1 MSTLFKSSFGLSATG
16 AGSHRKETIVSV
28 VRPLPARP
36 DVANLRKQAK
46 ALLTAWRG
54 GDEQA
59 LARVRDFHPRGERL
73 IAAGRY
79 CLADAQ
85 LVVARGYGFASWAR
99 LVHHLRLPPRAQAL
113 HAMDQ
118 RFQTAL
124 AGSGETNTLGAVL
137 GRRAA
142 LVWQAHRDGDP
153 AAAELLRVA
162 LGARGY
168 DEAVSR
174 GLTLDDVRNAIAWEH
189 GFADWPAVIARHDRA
204 VDVHFEAAIDAM
216 VAGDLLTLRT
226 LLDDHP
232 ALVHARSPFGH
243 HATLIHYI
251 AANGVESS
259 RQWQSPRN
267 AAGVLRTLLKHGADP
282 NAVCDTYDGG
292 SAQTPLCLLVSS
304 VHPAQAGVQASLVRE
319 LCHGGANPNGLDEDG
334 LPLWT
339 AITFGYPAAVDALA
353 RCGARVDNLVFAAS
367 VGDLPK
373 VKHYL
378 RDGRQLTGEQARSG
392 QRIGVRGP
400 LLDPD
405 HLVEYALI
413 YSAGLGRRAVVEFLL
428 ASRPDLSV
436 TEPVFHSTAA
446 GAARYHHRADI
457 VALLS
462 AT

>member
-1 MSTLFKSSFGLSATG
+1 
-16 AGSHRKETIVSV
+16 VSV

-36 DVANLRKQAK
+36 NLANLRKQAK

-59 LARVRDFHPRGERL
+59 STRVRDLHPQGERL
-73 IAAGRY
+73 VAAGRY
-79 CLADAQ
+79 RLADAQ

-99 LVHHLRLPPRAQAL
+99 LVHHLQLPPKAQAL

-118 RFQTAL
+118 RFQTTL
-124 AGSGETNTLGAVL
+124 ADSSGTNTVGAVL
-137 GRRAA
+137 DRRAA

-153 AAAELLRVA
+153 AVAELLRMA

-168 DEAVSR
+168 DEAVGR
-174 GLTLDDVRNAIAWEH
+174 GLNLDDARDAIAWQY
-189 GFADWPAVIARHDRA
+189 GFAGWSTVVAHHDRA

-216 VAGDLLTLRT
+216 VVGDVVTLRT

-232 ALVHARSPFGH
+232 GLVHARSPFGH
-243 HATLIHYI
+243 HATLIHYV
-251 AANGVESS
+251 AANGVEAN

-267 AAGVLRTLLKHGADP
+267 AVEVLRALLEHGADP
-282 NAVCDTYDGG
+282 NAVCDTYGGG
-292 SAQTPLCLLVSS
+292 SAQTPLYLLVSS
-304 VHPAQAGVQASLVRE
+304 VHPARAGVQADLVQE
-319 LCHGGANPNGLDEDG
+319 LCRGGADPNGLDDDG

-367 VGDLPK
+367 VGDLSK
-373 VKHYL
+373 VEHYL
-378 RDGRQLTGEQARSG
+378 REARQPTQEQARSG
-392 QRIGVRGP
+392 RRVGVRGP
-400 LLDPD
+400 LLDAD

-413 YSAGLGRRAVVEFLL
+413 YSAGLGRRAVVELL
-428 ASRPDLSV
+428 LLSHPDLSV

-446 GAARYHHRADI
+446 GAARYHHRDDI
-457 VALLS
+457 VALLD